1 MGFNYGSFVME
12 PFILSL
18 VFIKE
23 YFTLSLNSY
32 SLNFDLYN
40 YWDILEVVIV
50 NSYIHKYSTFFG
62 HMDYVKFLLI
72 DLDYL
77 LLNTYLIFDQL

>member
-1 MGFNYGSFVME
+1 MEFNYGSFVMGS
-12 PFILSL
+12 FILSL

-32 SLNFDLYN
+32 SLNFDLCS
-40 YWDILEVVIV
+40 YWDILVFVIV
-50 NSYIHKYSTFFG
+50 SSYIHMYLTFFG

-72 DLDYL
+72 NLDY
-77 LLNTYLIFDQL
+77 